1 MSNHTLSVS
10 GTRLLLDGAPFP
22 FQGLS
27 FFNALYNPA
36 FNVDNDERLRW
47 LRKFKANGINALRV
61 WCQWD
66 YVEPRAF
73 VDTAADATLYTPDGD
88 VREDRFATLS
98 NLIDLIDIQGMTIE
112 LTLFSHEKEPN
123 LGLPALENAT
133 RQMTRLL
140 KPHRN
145 LILQIWNEDSTDVIR
160 LGEIAKMEDAQRI
173 ITNSPGFSDEL
184 GDEAQNTL
192 MDVLTPHTNRQSPDG
207 FWVVAPGQIELLLRR
222 YQKPVIDDEPAR
234 NGIAQ
239 FGGVPGA
246 QPWQHIAQARRV
258 RAVGGYYL
266 YHHDMFQKPYGF
278 PATPPSGIPDPDF
291 SPYHRQVFDFL
302 RDFPAT
308 P

>member
-1 MSNHTLSVS
+1 MSTHTLSVA
-10 GTRLLLDGAPFP
+10 GTKLLLDGAHFP

-27 FFNALYNPA
+27 FFNALYNPM
-36 FNVDNDERLRW
+36 FNRSDDDRLQW
-47 LRKFKANGINALRV
+47 LRNFYSNGINALRV

-73 VDTAADATLYTPDGD
+73 VDTAADATLYTPDGH
-88 VREDRFATLS
+88 VREDRFAIIANLLE
-98 NLIDLIDIQGMTIE
+98 LIDAQGMTIE

-123 LGLPALENAT
+123 LALPALVRAT

-160 LGEIAKMEDAQRI
+160 LGEIAKGEDAQRI
-173 ITNSPGFSDEL
+173 ITNSPGFSDVL

-207 FWVVAPGQIELLLRR
+207 FWVIAPQQIELLIRQ
-222 YQKPVIDDEPAR
+222 YKKPVIDDEPAR

-239 FGGVPGA
+239 FGGVPNA
-246 QPWQHIAQARRV
+246 QPWQHIEQAKRV
-258 RAVGGYYL
+258 RAVGGYYV
-266 YHHDMFQKPYGF
+266 YHHDMFQKPRGF
-278 PATPPSGIPDPDF
+278 QATPPSGIPDPDF

-302 RDFPAT
+302 RDFPAV